1 MSPTRSDPD
10 RGRVTQG
17 YTAASTPLVHAIS
30 EAAACTSAT
39 IAASSKRSTLE
50 VRLRLEEVV
59 RWLSAQAAPA
69 AGQRAPEAPPV
80 IAREYVDLLRT
91 ALLTQLASAPSING
105 PDVVLVLRKLEE
117 LTQAWKQ
124 TDRGRFMSRLTGAE
138 AADAV
143 VAIAHDI
150 RSPLTSILILVDSLR
165 RAPGLAADPVRSR
178 QLGIIHG
185 AARGLNAL
193 AEDMIDAARGEDL
206 SVGPAEPFSVSE
218 TIEAVA
224 DILRPI
230 SEERSL
236 PLQLQAPTVDARIGQ
251 PAALHRILL
260 NLASN
265 ALRCTESGFVSITS
279 VETSPTA
286 IEFSVIDTGTGI
298 APHMLDAI
306 VGGYIENGPSLRFS
320 RTGLGLAI
328 VRALLSALG
337 STLGV
342 ETTQGHGTRFFFTLE
357 LPPVS

>member
-1 MSPTRSDPD
+1 MSPTSSDHD
-10 RGRVTQG
+10 RGLVNQA
-17 YTAASTPLVHAIS
+17 YTKASTPLAHAIS
-30 EAAACTSAT
+30 EAGSCTAGT
-39 IAASSKRSTLE
+39 IAASSKRSTVE
-50 VRLRLEEVV
+50 IRRRLEDVV
-59 RWLSAQAAPA
+59 RWLTAQVSTHDGHP
-69 AGQRAPEAPPV
+69 PLEAPPV
-80 IAREYVDLLRT
+80 IAREYVDQLRT
-91 ALLTQLASAPSING
+91 ALLAQLAAAPSING

-117 LTQAWKQ
+117 LTQAWTQ

-165 RAPGLAADPVRSR
+165 RAPGLASDPVRSR

-206 SVGPAEPFSVSE
+206 SVGPVEPFSVSE
-218 TIEAVA
+218 IIEAVA

-306 VGGYIENGPSLRFS
+306 VGGYIESGPSLRFS
-320 RTGLGLAI
+320 RSGLGLAI

-342 ETTQGHGTRFFFTLE
+342 ETTPGHGTRFFFTLD
-357 LPPVS
+357 LPPVA